1 MHWKFFFASR
11 LKIFKY
17 ENSTKIRRLC
27 DCQNSN
33 KFAKNLGKYY
43 MIFQTTI
50 IILHYFIQGRSSQK
64 NTSNNLKRVGYGSTG
79 FMANYVWIFFLSKMR
94 GGGIFVLLSHQKYFF
109 LDFCIYSINLQYD
122 NHNVS
127 SSFFCL
133 LFDNLFSDDEI
144 FLFRNKYEYLQIWW
158 RWAAKIP
165 NEMTR
170 HFSSFSTLTS
180 MFCQQTWFAYV
191 PTSYYKKKCPKWA
204 LICRVHF

>member
-1 MHWKFFFASR
+1 MGQPVLWPIMSGFFFSLRCAAAA
-11 LKIFKY
+11 Y
-17 ENSTKIRRLC
+17 
-27 DCQNSN
+27 
-33 KFAKNLGKYY
+33 
-43 MIFQTTI
+43 
-50 IILHYFIQGRSSQK
+50 
-64 NTSNNLKRVGYGSTG
+64 
-79 FMANYVWIFFLSKMR
+79 LSCCHIKS
-94 GGGIFVLLSHQKYFF
+94 IFF

-122 NHNVS
+122 NHNVG

-180 MFCQQTWFAYV
+180 MFCQQTWFSYV
-191 PTSYYKKKCPKWA
+191 PTSYYKKNA
-204 LICRVHF
+204 QNEL

>member
-127 SSFFCL
+127 SSFF
-133 LFDNLFSDDEI
+133 LFI
-144 FLFRNKYEYLQIWW
+144 
-158 RWAAKIP
+158 
-165 NEMTR
+165 
-170 HFSSFSTLTS
+170 
-180 MFCQQTWFAYV
+180 V
-191 PTSYYKKKCPKWA
+191 
-204 LICRVHF
+204 